1 MLKRF
6 YVSFLLA
13 FLFAIAQTGMVT
25 HEISHIQELTQQQ
38 SQPDKN
44 HQGNESCTL
53 CISLAH
59 AAGALTQSPQW
70 ILPPQASF
78 LLSTAVAT
86 VDSTSRVAIYSA
98 RAPPFSI
105 SA

>member
-6 YVSFLLA
+6 YVYFLLA

-25 HEISHIQELTQQQ
+25 HEISHIQELTQQ

-44 HQGNESCTL
+44 HQGNETCTL

-59 AAGALTQSPQW
+59 AADALTQSPQCS
-70 ILPPQASF
+70 LPPQASF
-78 LLSTAVAT
+78 TLSTAIVTA
-86 VDSTSRVAIYSA
+86 VSIGRVSIYSA
-98 RAPPFSI
+98 RAPPFMI

>member
-6 YVSFLLA
+6 YVYFLLS

-25 HEISHIQELTQQQ
+25 HEISHIQEL

-44 HQGNESCTL
+44 HQGNEPCTL

-59 AAGALTQSPQW
+59 AVGALTQSPQW
-70 ILPPQASF
+70 SLPPQTSF
-78 LLSTAVAT
+78 TLSTAVVIA
-86 VDSTSRVAIYSA
+86 VQTSRVAIYSA
-98 RAPPFSI
+98 RAPPFFI

>member
-25 HEISHIQELTQQQ
+25 HEISHIQELTQQ

-70 ILPPQASF
+70 SLPPQASF
-78 LLSTAVAT
+78 PLSTAIITAV
-86 VDSTSRVAIYSA
+86 STSRVAIYSA
-98 RAPPFSI
+98 RAPPFII

>member
-6 YVSFLLA
+6 YVSFVLA
-13 FLFAIAQTGMVT
+13 FLFAIAQTGMVA
-25 HEISHIQELTQQQ
+25 HEISHIQELTQQ
-38 SQPDKN
+38 SQPDEN
-44 HQGNESCTL
+44 HQGNEPCTL

-59 AAGALTQSPQW
+59 AADALTQSSQW

>member
-6 YVSFLLA
+6 YVYFLLA
-13 FLFAIAQTGMVT
+13 FLFAVAQTGIVT
-25 HEISHIQELTQQQ
+25 HEISHIKELTQH
-38 SQPDKN
+38 SQPDKK
-44 HQGNESCTL
+44 QGNEPCTL

-70 ILPPQASF
+70 SLPPQTSF
-78 LLSTAVAT
+78 ILSTAVVIA
-86 VDSTSRVAIYSA
+86 VQTSRVAIYSA
-98 RAPPFSI
+98 RAPPFFI